1 LVLYNTSIKM
11 LSPDSNFISFH
22 MILTQPKQN
31 LVSET
36 CLNLYFGQKNF
47 FYITYVETL
56 CFENVTNLTSNE

>member
-1 LVLYNTSIKM
+1 
-11 LSPDSNFISFH
+11 